1 MELKLNPK
9 QAADCVDE
17 LSMTANLNLAGLQAV
32 LDLRN
37 QFGFKLPKGDQ
48 LPVYYDTTYL
58 NAAKGK

>member
-1 MELKLNPK
+1 MNPK
-9 QAADCVDE
+9 QAAECIDE
-17 LSMTANLNLAGLQAV
+17 LSMTANLNVDGLQVV

-37 QFGFKLPKGDQ
+37 QFGFKLPKGDK